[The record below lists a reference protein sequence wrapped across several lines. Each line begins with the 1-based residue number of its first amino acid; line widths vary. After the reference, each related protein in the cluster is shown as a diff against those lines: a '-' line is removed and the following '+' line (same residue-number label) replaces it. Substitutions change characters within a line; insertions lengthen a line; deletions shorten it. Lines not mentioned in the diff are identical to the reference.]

1 MLDFYVFL
9 SQYFTFFVYLPGLS
23 PIL

>member
-9 SQYFTFFVYLPGLS
+9 SQYFTFFVFLPGLS